1 MQNEDNFFDNSPWE
15 CNVTDKDHCTRLYPQ
30 VPLSRDQKIQWDIFN
45 KLPLS
50 IKQRQ
55 QIISRLAYCP
65 KQQEEQQEQ
74 KGFNNCQE
82 KPVSDDVSR
91 SDD

>member
-1 MQNEDNFFDNSPWE
+1 
-15 CNVTDKDHCTRLYPQ
+15 
-30 VPLSRDQKIQWDIFN
+30 VPISRDQKIQWDLFN

-74 KGFNNCQE
+74 KEFNNSEEQ
-82 KPVSDDVSR
+82 PGNAAFAINDDDVSM